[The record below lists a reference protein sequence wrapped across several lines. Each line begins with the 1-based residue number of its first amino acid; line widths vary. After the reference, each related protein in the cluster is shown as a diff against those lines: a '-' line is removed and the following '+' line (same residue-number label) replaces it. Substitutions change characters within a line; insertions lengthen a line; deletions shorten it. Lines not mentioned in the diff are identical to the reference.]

1 MLHVE
6 PRAAEFSQ
14 YKDANMRKLITTTL
28 AVAILAGLTFGM
40 VGCTE
45 ESSVT
50 KETDVKAPGG
60 TTKIT
65 EKTSVDKS
73 GQNPPAIPGEPKP

>member
-1 MLHVE
+1 
-6 PRAAEFSQ
+6 
-14 YKDANMRKLITTTL
+14 MRKLMTAML
-28 AVAILAGLTFGM
+28 AVAILGGLTIGM

-50 KETDVKAPGG
+50 KETDIKGPGG

-65 EKTSVDKS
+65 EKAAVDKS
-73 GQNPPAIPGEPKP
+73 GQNPPAIPGDTKAP